1 MEKMIKKLVA
11 LTLALSIAF
20 GCTTTAFA
28 AGPEEK
34 SNKVTVYDGAGQYV
48 GEFDS
53 FEEFQRE
60 YLGVKERSAAVWVL
74 KLILKGIEA
83 YSVLELNKQ
92 FTGIDVNKWIGEN
105 VTLPIAQGLGTFKLY
120 SVSGGITNPYP
131 PNSYQYQQFNKTNYY
146 WVKQ

>member
-1 MEKMIKKLVA
+1 MKMMKKLLA

-28 AGPEEK
+28 AEPEEK
-34 SNKVTVYDGAGQYV
+34 SNKVTVYNGAGQYV

-60 YLGVKERSAAVWVL
+60 YLGIKERSAAVWIVKIVL
-74 KLILKGIEA
+74 TAIDV

-92 FTGIDVNKWIGEN
+92 FTGVDINGWISQN
-105 VTLPIAQGLGTFKLY
+105 ITLPVQQGLGTFKLY
-120 SVSGGITNPYP
+120 SVSGGMTNPYP